1 MFVIRTKLLDFYKII
16 KQTWLVY
23 DYNGRVRQAIMRN
36 LVRRYVTVQQR
47 RAECGG
53 VTEDDV
59 NEIKQDVSAFRCE
72 LVEIL
77 RNSGMNTST
86 VNAGA
91 PGSGPYIV
99 ALLNAEL

>member
-1 MFVIRTKLLDFYKII
+1 MFVRF
-16 KQTWLVY
+16 
-23 DYNGRVRQAIMRN
+23 QAIMRN

-86 VNAGA
+86 ANAGA
-91 PGSGPYIV
+91 PGTCRRRTPTAASASAPSDRLTSPQV
-99 ALLNAEL
+99 AEAARRTVRRSVG

>member
-1 MFVIRTKLLDFYKII
+1 MI
-16 KQTWLVY
+16 KCDCSHDMRKGTTPYCDAWS
-23 DYNGRVRQAIMRN
+23 QAIMRN

-86 VNAGA
+86 ANAGA
-91 PGSGPYIV
+91 PGTNRP
-99 ALLNAEL
+99 